1 LSRAIQR
8 LEGQL
13 GGALFDRL
21 PDGVS
26 LTALG
31 ALFVKRGRPLLTGA
45 RELEAEVAATL
56 GLETGELNVLA
67 GPFIADVLVGPALG
81 RLLQTA
87 PGLVVTVDEAQ
98 LDRHIEIV
106 MAGEVDVALGEMMS
120 FPDHSTLEMEPLRVR
135 SGEYACRAGHPL
147 LEREEV
153 GFAEIM
159 TFPLATN
166 QLGVSSWKRFIR
178 GTPMEGRHDEL
189 VASASAV
196 RCQSLTALADM
207 VAASD
212 AIGIFGRGM
221 IQHRLDNGTM
231 AILPFAGPRPTSDW
245 GIIRR
250 KGRTPSPAAKAFIE
264 AVRWADAH
272 VPLD

>member
-1 LSRAIQR
+1 MS
-8 LEGQL
+8 
-13 GGALFDRL
+13 GG
-21 PDGVS
+21 
-26 LTALG
+26 
-31 ALFVKRGRPLLTGA
+31 
-45 RELEAEVAATL
+45 
-56 GLETGELNVLA
+56 
-67 GPFIADVLVGPALG
+67 
-81 RLLQTA
+81 
-87 PGLVVTVDEAQ
+87 
-98 LDRHIEIV
+98 
-106 MAGEVDVALGEMMS
+106 
-120 FPDHSTLEMEPLRVR
+120 
-135 SGEYACRAGHPL
+135 
-147 LEREEV
+147 
-153 GFAEIM
+153 
-159 TFPLATN
+159 
-166 QLGVSSWKRFIR
+166 
-178 GTPMEGRHDEL
+178 HDEL